1 MQQKELCDH
10 ASLNNYLFF
19 GNHESARRGAI
30 IVILEPQP
38 QRVVMRVG
46 TLGQNGANRPQF
58 IDTTVA
64 EIPRYKTLDVM
75 DDMKFLRKHQKK
87 QERGEIL
94 VFPRYGTG
102 CFVKQGGDVPHQQRI
117 SRVRFYL
124 FGTAGII
131 PVTRYDRRQSI
142 ELHGVN
148 AFYKGRAK
156 TVVNG

>member
-1 MQQKELCDH
+1 
-10 ASLNNYLFF
+10 
-19 GNHESARRGAI
+19 
-30 IVILEPQP
+30 
-38 QRVVMRVG
+38 MRVG
-46 TLGQNGANRPQF
+46 TLGQNGADRPQF

-75 DDMKFLRKHQKK
+75 DGMKLLRKHQKK

-102 CFVKQGGDVPHQQRI
+102 CFVKQGGNVPHQKRI

-131 PVTRYDRRQSI
+131 PVTRYDRRQRI